1 MRWLVL
7 ILCFGLLSAEAAL
20 TDESYSDNKVS
31 FRIANHISA
40 SVQAKIFHNGM
51 HYRDIYISPYY
62 FSELVEVPEG
72 TYTLEVYDVS
82 DNFLGY
88 IEETKL
94 RGAYDNGSSLI
105 SISRFGLKPAISTKL
120 SYPDLKDLAERMDLN
135 KLAAQAATK
144 PAVVVV
150 AKPSAAVEEQPVIA
164 RKLKLA
170 NLTNYLL
177 YIEVH
182 AINGAALI
190 SPRFMANDAY
200 SPELLQEADSILLF
214 PVDASLSLKAFNA
227 TEAEVRECLSH
238 EVCDKI
244 LKSFS
249 IKLSDLRI
257 DDNDNYIWVIDEL
270 P

>member
-1 MRWLVL
+1 ML

-40 SVQAKIFHNGM
+40 SVQAKVFHNGM
-51 HYRDIYISPYY
+51 HYRDIYIPPYY

-88 IEETKL
+88 IEEAKL

-144 PAVVVV
+144 PALVVT
-150 AKPSAAVEEQPVIA
+150 KPSVAVLEQPIVA

-177 YIEVH
+177 YIEVD

-200 SPELLQEADSILLF
+200 SPELLQEADSVLLF
-214 PVDASLSLKAFNA
+214 PADASFSLKAFNA
-227 TEAEVRECLSH
+227 TESEARECLSH

-257 DDNDNYIWVIDEL
+257 DDSDNYIWVIDEL